1 MSVAGMTRFLNLWTN
16 VYSVGGSDMD
26 DFMSSL
32 VRHRRDYMSGN
43 VFMYVTFTRFRYT
56 LIHNSFEHQT
66 QVRRGENFQVHF
78 RRDRT
83 RGFDFS
89 RVLSGHVRIQLTLSS
104 VRSVL
109 NHTPQIYYEYYR
121 ITHSYHYTLKY
132 HSLMS
137 SNVTKK

>member
-1 MSVAGMTRFLNLWTN
+1 
-16 VYSVGGSDMD
+16 MD

-109 NHTPQIYYEYYR
+109 NHTPQIHYEYYR